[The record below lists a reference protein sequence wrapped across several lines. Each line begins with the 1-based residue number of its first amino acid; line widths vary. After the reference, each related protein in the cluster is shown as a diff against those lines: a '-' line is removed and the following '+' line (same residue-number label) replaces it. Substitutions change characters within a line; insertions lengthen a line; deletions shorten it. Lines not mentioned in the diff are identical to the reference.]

1 MKVLLSI
8 VLATMFVT
16 TTSTAQIKAKDWNG
30 QIKAGWNLGNQ
41 FECSAP
47 GQDGE
52 SMAIGNPDD
61 ADNAGS
67 IGVLEGLED
76 GVGGDNPLLG
86 GRGSLGGF
94 CGLLGLGL

>member
-61 ADNAGS
+61 ADNAETAWG
-67 IGVLEGLED
+67 
-76 GVGGDNPLLG
+76 NPKVTKKVIKAVKDA
-86 GRGSLGGF
+86 GF
-94 CGLLGLGL
+94 DAETH